1 MNISFIIVKSILNG
15 IHNGILSSILN
26 GIPSG
31 ILKQLFSEYKHTL
44 FFNIYT

>member
-1 MNISFIIVKSILNG
+1 MNILLIIVKSILNG

-26 GIPSG
+26 SIPSG

-44 FFNIYT
+44 FFYIYA